1 LLGSWAL
8 HNEKAE
14 TSIARTEIRRGDT
27 LDFVVD
33 YRENLN
39 SDMFKW
45 APLVGLLDG
54 EEGGPGGM
62 KWSAKSEFSGPL
74 VPPPP
79 PLSAWEKYAQVL
91 LLSNEFLFID

>member
-1 LLGSWAL
+1 
-8 HNEKAE
+8 
-14 TSIARTEIRRGDT
+14 
-27 LDFVVD
+27 
-33 YRENLN
+33 
-39 SDMFKW
+39 
-45 APLVGLLDG
+45 VGLLDG